1 MRRFNPLWSLTLLAI
16 SCSPIQAMTLTEAIQ
31 STVESHPQ
39 LQASQNARLSAN
51 EEVKVAKGGYLPS
64 VDVLAGYG
72 RKNLDSPATRG
83 LSGHNTE
90 TSTYGTSELRLRQ
103 MLFDGFN
110 TPNEVARTEAVVNS
124 RAYYTQGTAE
134 ALALRTIEVYLDVLK
149 RREMVTLATNNLQA
163 HLRMN
168 DQITLRS
175 ETGVGRTADS
185 DQAAARLALAKNNL
199 YTEQVNLADAE
210 THFFSVT
217 GRKADQLESPA
228 SARGS
233 MPADIGGARQAVL
246 SNNPLL
252 KSAQADIEAAEKQY
266 ESAKS
271 PFYPR
276 FDAELAATADNNVET
291 DNNNNNNLNGHVNGW
306 RAGVSMTYNLFN
318 GMRDKSRLQS
328 NAYKINEAMDIRNN
342 ALREINENLGLAW
355 NAMENARL
363 QTSEARAYADY
374 STRVRE
380 SYQQQ
385 FTLSQRTLL
394 DLLDSENEL
403 FTANRRYTEVRY
415 TEEFSMY
422 RVIAATGNLLAQQN
436 IVVPAEAVAVSDV
449 SNKATLPDM

>member
-1 MRRFNPLWSLTLLAI
+1 MRRLNPLWSCTLLI
-16 SCSPIQAMTLTEAIQ
+16 LSGSHLHAMTLSEAIQ
-31 STVESHPQ
+31 STVETHPQ
-39 LQASQNARLSAN
+39 LQASQNARLSAS

-72 RKNLDSPATRG
+72 RRNLDNPTTRG
-83 LSGHNTE
+83 ASGHNTE
-90 TSTYGTSELRLRQ
+90 TGTYGTSELRLRQ

-110 TPNEVARTEAVVNS
+110 TPNEVARSEAVVNS

-149 RREMVTLATNNLQA
+149 RREMVSLASNNLQA

-168 DQITLRS
+168 DQITQRS

-199 YTEQVNLADAE
+199 YTEKVNLADAE
-210 THFFSVT
+210 DNFFSVT
-217 GRKADQLESPA
+217 GRKADELASPA
-228 SARGS
+228 SAKAS
-233 MPADIGGARQAVL
+233 MPADITSARQTVL

-266 ESAKS
+266 ESSKS
-271 PFYPR
+271 TFYPR
-276 FDAELAATADNNVET
+276 FDAELATTADNGTET
-291 DNNNNNNLNGHVNGW
+291 DINNNLNGHVNGW

-328 NAYKINEAMDIRNN
+328 NAYKVNEAMDIRNN
-342 ALREINENLGLAW
+342 ALRELNENLALAW
-355 NAMENARL
+355 NAMDNARL
-363 QTSEARAYADY
+363 QTPEARAYADY

-385 FTLSQRTLL
+385 FTLGQRTLL

-422 RVIAATGNLLAQQN
+422 RVIAATGNLLRQQN
-436 IVVPAEAVAVSDV
+436 IVLPTEAIAVSDI
-449 SNKATLPDM
+449 SNKATLPDMP